1 MLNAMEQGVREELA
15 TLRKSL
21 AHYEHTL
28 ALMLETNTGEYE
40 DALLPQEIQQ
50 FRDYISTLREG
61 IHRLEAIKRHP
72 DAPAMAG

>member
-15 TLRKSL
+15 SLRKSL

-40 DALLPQEIQQ
+40 DPLLPGEVQQ
-50 FRDYISTLREG
+50 FRDYINTLREG
-61 IHRLEAIKRHP
+61 IQQLESIQRVQ
-72 DAPAMAG
+72 D